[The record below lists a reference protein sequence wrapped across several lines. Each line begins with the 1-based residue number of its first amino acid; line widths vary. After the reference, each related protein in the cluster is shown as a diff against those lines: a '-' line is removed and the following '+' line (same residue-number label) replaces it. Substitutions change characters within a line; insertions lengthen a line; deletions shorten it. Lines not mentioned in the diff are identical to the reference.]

1 MKSERL
7 ELSTNDVKLADQI
20 LESIP
25 DSSEKMLQITQRLLN
40 RERQHGRYI
49 VRDQLARGGM
59 GVIYTV
65 YDQDLRRTTAM
76 KVLPPQILHQEP
88 KVSAFIEE
96 SRITAQLE
104 HPNIVP
110 IHEIGVIEGSSLPYY
125 TMKLIDGEP
134 LTNVIKM
141 VAREDP
147 DYVRHYTR
155 HRLLDIF
162 LKVCNAVAYAH
173 SHGVIHR
180 DIKPENIM
188 VGKFG
193 EVLLMDWGLAKYV
206 DADDN
211 TAFEEAQDSSQIIE
225 HNPSRTEDGVIK
237 GSLAYIAP
245 EQVLG
250 EPSAIDKKTDIF
262 LLGGTLYQIFTH
274 LPPYEGENMMDVL
287 QRAELCQ
294 YEVPSKR
301 NPRAQIPKAVER
313 IILHAMAPTKDK
325 RYASCQDLIDDVEAF
340 LAGRRSGGIRQFR
353 VGQEIIKAGDDS
365 KETFVIIS
373 GKAKVHRN
381 VNGRNMTIA
390 EIGAGEIVG
399 EMAGIGQGA
408 RTATVTAT
416 EDTEALI
423 ITYELMLDELR
434 KLPPW
439 MEKIVFSL
447 ADRVRINS
455 GYLHPLLLENRIFP
469 LVNQLF
475 LIYAGAHVQAE
486 PDTPISYPLKDVV
499 NEVTMNL
506 GLDMASTTKVIDIL
520 AEEGL
525 CVNVA
530 EQLSIPSLQ
539 DLALFNDYCRCKMDI
554 NTGVK
559 KIKKIQLTKEKDSCF
574 RRIVRHLHEIDV

>member
-20 LESIP
+20 LESMP
-25 DSSEKMLQITQRLLN
+25 GFSEKMLQITQRLLN

-88 KVSAFIEE
+88 KVSSFIEE

-134 LTNVIKM
+134 LTNVIRM

-274 LPPYEGENMMDVL
+274 LPPYEGENMIDVL
-287 QRAELCQ
+287 QRAERCQ

-353 VGQEIIKAGDDS
+353 VGQEIIKAGDKS

-373 GKAKVHRN
+373 GKAKIHRS

-416 EDTEALI
+416 EDTETLI

-539 DLALFNDYCRCKMDI
+539 DFALFNDYCRCKMDI

-559 KIKKIQLTKEKDSCF
+559 KIKEIQLTKEKDSCF
-574 RRIVRHLHEIDV
+574 RQIVRHLHEIDV

>member
-7 ELSTNDVKLADQI
+7 ELSNNDVKLADQI
-20 LESIP
+20 LESMP

-88 KVSAFIEE
+88 KISSFIEE

-134 LTNVIKM
+134 LTNVIRM
-141 VAREDP
+141 IAREDP
-147 DYVRHYTR
+147 EYVQHYTR

-211 TAFEEAQDSSQIIE
+211 TAFEEAEDSSQIIE

-250 EPSAIDKKTDIF
+250 DSSAIDKKTDIF

-287 QRAELCQ
+287 QRAERCQ

-301 NPRAQIPKAVER
+301 NPRAQIPKALER

-325 RYASCQDLIDDVEAF
+325 RYESCQDLIDDVEAF
-340 LAGRRSGGIRQFR
+340 VAGRRSGGIRQFQ
-353 VGQEIIKAGDDS
+353 VDQEIIKAGDKS

-373 GKAKVHRN
+373 GKAEVHRN

-455 GYLHPLLLENRIFP
+455 SYLHPLLLENRIFP

-475 LIYAGAHVQAE
+475 LIYAGAHAQAE
-486 PDTPISYPLKDVV
+486 PGTPISYPLKDVV
-499 NEVTMNL
+499 DEVTMNL
-506 GLDMASTTKVIDIL
+506 GLDMARTTKVIDIL

-539 DLALFNDYCRCKMDI
+539 DFALFNDYCRCKMDI

-559 KIKKIQLTKEKDSCF
+559 KIKEIRLTEEKDASF
-574 RRIVRHLHEIDV
+574 HRIVRHLHEIDV

>member
-7 ELSTNDVKLADQI
+7 ELSNNDVKLADQI
-20 LESIP
+20 LESMP

-88 KVSAFIEE
+88 KISSFIEE

-134 LTNVIKM
+134 LTNVIRM
-141 VAREDP
+141 IAREDP
-147 DYVRHYTR
+147 EYVQHYTR

-211 TAFEEAQDSSQIIE
+211 TAFEEAEDSSQIIE

-250 EPSAIDKKTDIF
+250 DSSAIDKKTDIF

-287 QRAELCQ
+287 QRAERCQ

-301 NPRAQIPKAVER
+301 NPRAQIPKALER

-325 RYASCQDLIDDVEAF
+325 RYESCQDLIDDVEAF
-340 LAGRRSGGIRQFR
+340 VAGRRSGGIRQFQ
-353 VGQEIIKAGDDS
+353 VDQEIIKAGDES

-373 GKAKVHRN
+373 GKAEVHRN

-455 GYLHPLLLENRIFP
+455 SYLHPLLLENRIFP

-475 LIYAGAHVQAE
+475 LIYAGAHAQAE
-486 PDTPISYPLKDVV
+486 PGTPISYPLKDVV
-499 NEVTMNL
+499 DEVTMNL
-506 GLDMASTTKVIDIL
+506 GLDMARTTKVIDIL

-539 DLALFNDYCRCKMDI
+539 DFALFNDYCRCKMDI

-559 KIKKIQLTKEKDSCF
+559 KIKEIRLTEEKDASF
-574 RRIVRHLHEIDV
+574 HRIVRHLHEIDV

>member
-7 ELSTNDVKLADQI
+7 ELSNNDVKLADQI
-20 LESIP
+20 LESMP
-25 DSSEKMLQITQRLLN
+25 GFSEKMLQITQRLLN

-76 KVLPPQILHQEP
+76 KVLPPQILHQET
-88 KVSAFIEE
+88 KVSSFIEE

-134 LTNVIKM
+134 LTNVIRM

-211 TAFEEAQDSSQIIE
+211 TALEEAEDSSQIIE

-250 EPSAIDKKTDIF
+250 EPSEIDKKTDIF

-274 LPPYEGENMMDVL
+274 LPPYEGENMIDIL
-287 QRAELCQ
+287 QRAERCQ

-301 NPRAQIPKAVER
+301 NPRAQIPKALER

-340 LAGRRSGGIRQFR
+340 VAGRRSGGIRQFQ
-353 VGQEIIKAGDDS
+353 VDQEIIKAGDES

-373 GKAKVHRN
+373 GKAEVHRN

-399 EMAGIGQGA
+399 EMAGIGQSA

-416 EDTEALI
+416 EDTETLI

-499 NEVTMNL
+499 DEVTMNL
-506 GLDMASTTKVIDIL
+506 GLDMARTTKVIDIL

-539 DLALFNDYCRCKMDI
+539 DFALFNDYCRCKMDI

-559 KIKKIQLTKEKDSCF
+559 KIKEIQLTKEKDSCF
-574 RRIVRHLHEIDV
+574 RQIVCHLHEIDV

>member
-7 ELSTNDVKLADQI
+7 ELDTSDVKLADQI
-20 LESIP
+20 LESMP
-25 DSSEKMLQITQRLLN
+25 DSSEEMLQITQRLLN

-76 KVLPPQILHQEP
+76 KVPSPQILHQEP
-88 KVSAFIEE
+88 KVSSFIEE
-96 SRITAQLE
+96 SRVTAQLE

-110 IHEIGVIEGSSLPYY
+110 IHEIGVIEDSSLPYY
-125 TMKLIDGEP
+125 TMKLVDGEP
-134 LTNVIKM
+134 LKDVIRM
-141 VAREDP
+141 IAREDP

-206 DADDN
+206 DAEDN
-211 TAFEEAQDSSQIIE
+211 TAFEEVQDTSQIVE

-250 EPSAIDKKTDIF
+250 NPSEIDKKTDIF

-274 LPPYEGENMMDVL
+274 SPPYEGENMMDIL
-287 QRAELCQ
+287 QRAERCE

-301 NPRAQIPKAVER
+301 NPRAQIPKALER
-313 IILHAMAPTKDK
+313 IILHAMAPAKNK
-325 RYASCQDLIDDVEAF
+325 RYASCQDLIDDIEAF
-340 LAGRRSGGIRQFR
+340 LAGRRSGGIRQFH
-353 VGQEIIKAGDDS
+353 VGQEIIKAGDES

-373 GKAKVHRN
+373 GKARIHRN

-399 EMAGIGQGA
+399 EMAGIGQSA

-423 ITYELMLDELR
+423 ITYDLLLDELR
-434 KLPPW
+434 KLSPW

-447 ADRVRINS
+447 ADRVRLNS
-455 GYLHPLLLENRIFP
+455 RYLHPLLLENRIFP

-486 PDTPISYPLKDVV
+486 PGTPISYPLKDVV
-499 NEVTMNL
+499 DEVTMNL
-506 GLDMASTTKVIDIL
+506 GLDMARTAKIIDIL
-520 AEEGL
+520 TEEGL
-525 CVNVA
+525 CSNVA

-539 DLALFNDYCRCKMDI
+539 EFALFNDYCRCKMDI

-559 KIKKIQLTKEKDSCF
+559 KSGEIQLIKDEDCRF
-574 RRIVRHLHEIDV
+574 HRIVSHLHEIDV

>member
-20 LESIP
+20 LESMP
-25 DSSEKMLQITQRLLN
+25 GFSEKMLQITQRLLN

-76 KVLPPQILHQEP
+76 KVLPPQILHQET
-88 KVSAFIEE
+88 KVSSFIEE

-134 LTNVIKM
+134 LTNVIRM

-211 TAFEEAQDSSQIIE
+211 TALEEAEDSSQIIE

-250 EPSAIDKKTDIF
+250 EPSEIDKKTDIF

-274 LPPYEGENMMDVL
+274 LPPYEGENMIDIL
-287 QRAELCQ
+287 QRAERCQ

-340 LAGRRSGGIRQFR
+340 VAGRRSGGIRQFQ
-353 VGQEIIKAGDDS
+353 VDQEIIKAGDES

-373 GKAKVHRN
+373 GKAEVHRN

-399 EMAGIGQGA
+399 EMAGIGQSA

-416 EDTEALI
+416 EDTETLI

-539 DLALFNDYCRCKMDI
+539 DFALFNDYCRCKMDI

-559 KIKKIQLTKEKDSCF
+559 KIKEIQLTKEKDSCF
-574 RRIVRHLHEIDV
+574 RQIVCHLHEIDV

>member
-7 ELSTNDVKLADQI
+7 ELSNNDVKLADQI
-20 LESIP
+20 LESMP

-88 KVSAFIEE
+88 KISSFIEE

-134 LTNVIKM
+134 LTNVIRM
-141 VAREDP
+141 IAREDP
-147 DYVRHYTR
+147 EYVQHYTR

-211 TAFEEAQDSSQIIE
+211 TAFEEAEDSSQIIE
-225 HNPSRTEDGVIK
+225 HNPNRTEDGVIK

-250 EPSAIDKKTDIF
+250 DSSAIDKKTDIF

-287 QRAELCQ
+287 QRAERCQ

-325 RYASCQDLIDDVEAF
+325 RYESCQDLIDDVEAF
-340 LAGRRSGGIRQFR
+340 VAGRRSGGIRQFQ
-353 VGQEIIKAGDDS
+353 VDQEIIKAGDES

-373 GKAKVHRN
+373 GKAEVHRN

-455 GYLHPLLLENRIFP
+455 SYLHPLLLENRIFP

-475 LIYAGAHVQAE
+475 LIYAGAHAQAE
-486 PDTPISYPLKDVV
+486 PGTPISYPLKDVV
-499 NEVTMNL
+499 DEVTMNL
-506 GLDMASTTKVIDIL
+506 GLDMARTTKVIDIL

-539 DLALFNDYCRCKMDI
+539 DFALFNDYCRCKMDI

-559 KIKKIQLTKEKDSCF
+559 KIKEIRLTEEKDASF
-574 RRIVRHLHEIDV
+574 HRIVRHLHEIDV

>member
-7 ELSTNDVKLADQI
+7 ELSNNDVKLADQI
-20 LESIP
+20 LESMP
-25 DSSEKMLQITQRLLN
+25 GSSEKMLQITQRLLN

-88 KVSAFIEE
+88 KVSSFIEE

-134 LTNVIKM
+134 LTNVIRM

-147 DYVRHYTR
+147 EYVRHYTR

-211 TAFEEAQDSSQIIE
+211 TAFEEAEDSSQIIE
-225 HNPSRTEDGVIK
+225 HNPSHTEDGVIK

-250 EPSAIDKKTDIF
+250 DSSAIDKKTDIF

-274 LPPYEGENMMDVL
+274 LPPYEGENTMDVL
-287 QRAELCQ
+287 QRAERCQ

-301 NPRAQIPKAVER
+301 NPRAQIPKALER

-325 RYASCQDLIDDVEAF
+325 RYESCQDLIDDVEAF
-340 LAGRRSGGIRQFR
+340 LAGRRSGGIRQFQ
-353 VGQEIIKAGDDS
+353 VDQEIIKAGDES

-399 EMAGIGQGA
+399 EMAGIGQSA

-475 LIYAGAHVQAE
+475 LIYAGAHAQAE
-486 PDTPISYPLKDVV
+486 PGTPISYPLKDVV
-499 NEVTMNL
+499 DEVTMNL
-506 GLDMASTTKVIDIL
+506 GLDMARTTKVIDIL

-539 DLALFNDYCRCKMDI
+539 DFALFNDYCRCKMDI

-559 KIKKIQLTKEKDSCF
+559 KIKEIQLTEEKDF
-574 RRIVRHLHEIDV
+574 AFHRIVSHLHEIDV

>member
-20 LESIP
+20 LESMP
-25 DSSEKMLQITQRLLN
+25 GSSEKMLQITQRLLN

-88 KVSAFIEE
+88 KVSSFIEE

-134 LTNVIKM
+134 LTNVIRM

-206 DADDN
+206 DAEDN

-399 EMAGIGQGA
+399 EMAGISQGA

-539 DLALFNDYCRCKMDI
+539 DFALFNDYCRCKMDI

-559 KIKKIQLTKEKDSCF
+559 KIKEIQLTKEKDSCF
-574 RRIVRHLHEIDV
+574 RQIVRHLHEIDV

>member
-7 ELSTNDVKLADQI
+7 ELSNNDVKLADQI
-20 LESIP
+20 LESMP

-49 VRDQLARGGM
+49 VRNQLARGGM

-88 KVSAFIEE
+88 KISSFIEE

-134 LTNVIKM
+134 LTNVIRM
-141 VAREDP
+141 IAREDP
-147 DYVRHYTR
+147 EYVQHYTR

-211 TAFEEAQDSSQIIE
+211 TAFEEAEDSSQIIE

-250 EPSAIDKKTDIF
+250 DSSAIDKKTDIF

-287 QRAELCQ
+287 QRAERCQ

-301 NPRAQIPKAVER
+301 NPRAQIPKALER

-325 RYASCQDLIDDVEAF
+325 RYESCQDLIDDVEAF
-340 LAGRRSGGIRQFR
+340 VAGRRSGGIRQFQ
-353 VGQEIIKAGDDS
+353 VDQEIIKAGDES

-373 GKAKVHRN
+373 GKAEVHRN

-455 GYLHPLLLENRIFP
+455 SYLHPLLLENRIFP

-475 LIYAGAHVQAE
+475 LIYAGAHAQAE
-486 PDTPISYPLKDVV
+486 PGTPISYPLKDVV
-499 NEVTMNL
+499 DEVTMNL
-506 GLDMASTTKVIDIL
+506 GLDMARTTKVIDIL

-539 DLALFNDYCRCKMDI
+539 DFALFNDYCRCKMDI

-559 KIKKIQLTKEKDSCF
+559 KIKEIRLTEEKDASF
-574 RRIVRHLHEIDV
+574 HRIVRHLHEIDV

>member
-7 ELSTNDVKLADQI
+7 ELSNNDVKLADQI
-20 LESIP
+20 LESMP

-88 KVSAFIEE
+88 KISSFIEE

-134 LTNVIKM
+134 LTNVIRM
-141 VAREDP
+141 IAREDP
-147 DYVRHYTR
+147 EYVQHYTR

-211 TAFEEAQDSSQIIE
+211 TAFEEAEDSSQIIE

-250 EPSAIDKKTDIF
+250 DSSAIDKKTDIF

-274 LPPYEGENMMDVL
+274 LPPYEGENTMDVL
-287 QRAELCQ
+287 QRAERCQ

-301 NPRAQIPKAVER
+301 NPRAQIPKALER

-325 RYASCQDLIDDVEAF
+325 RYESCQDLIDDVEAF
-340 LAGRRSGGIRQFR
+340 VAGRRSGGIRQFQ
-353 VGQEIIKAGDDS
+353 VDQEIIKAGDES

-373 GKAKVHRN
+373 GKAEVHRN

-455 GYLHPLLLENRIFP
+455 SYLHPLLLENRIFP

-475 LIYAGAHVQAE
+475 LIYAGAHAQAA
-486 PDTPISYPLKDVV
+486 PGTPISYPLKDVV
-499 NEVTMNL
+499 DEVTMNL
-506 GLDMASTTKVIDIL
+506 GLDMARTTKVIDIL

-539 DLALFNDYCRCKMDI
+539 DFALFNDYCRCKMDI

-559 KIKKIQLTKEKDSCF
+559 KIK
-574 RRIVRHLHEIDV
+574 EI